1 MAKDE
6 HTDGSVTAMRLF
18 VGLQPSQAVR
28 EALTSLQERLRA
40 AGVEGRYLD
49 PANLH
54 LTLAFIGEW
63 PEDVTACLPPV
74 GEPFAL
80 TLSHI
85 GVFQRAKVLWAG
97 VEPCPALDALAARVR
112 QNLQAAGI
120 PFDPQPFNPHITLIR
135 KPVLPDAALLGTI
148 RPQPAA
154 MTVGETCLYR
164 SERTENGMA
173 YTVIG
178 KMTTEGVQKCGH

>member
-1 MAKDE
+1 
-6 HTDGSVTAMRLF
+6 MRLF
-18 VGLQPSQAVR
+18 IAIELSDEMKTALVEAQNAMYDRGVR
-28 EALTSLQERLRA
+28 GSFSPEE
-40 AGVEGRYLD
+40 
-49 PANLH
+49 NLH

-97 VEPCPALDALAARVR
+97 VEPCPALDALAARAR